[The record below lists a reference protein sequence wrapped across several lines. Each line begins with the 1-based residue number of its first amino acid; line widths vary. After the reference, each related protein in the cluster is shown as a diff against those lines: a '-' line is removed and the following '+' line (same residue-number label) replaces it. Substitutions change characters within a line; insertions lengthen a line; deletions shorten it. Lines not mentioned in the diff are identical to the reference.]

1 MRLAPARAA
10 GRIAWRGARRNPRRS
25 ALVVF
30 MVAFP
35 VMLVTGVATIART
48 SLSTPAEAAL
58 WEAVSFVGGAF
69 ALFATGLISA
79 AAFVV
84 GARRQLR
91 ELGLVGAIGG
101 DRRHVRAV
109 VLLGGTSLGFVGS
122 VAGAALGI
130 AAAFALHPFF
140 DDFVDHSVGPV
151 RVNVLALLGAVVMG
165 TAAATLAAL
174 APARAAARLSTV
186 DALAGRSAPPRPPG
200 RVAGFGLLIVAAG
213 VVLTVLGT
221 ETDYDIFQAGGL
233 IAMLS
238 GFLFS
243 IPLLVGFVGRIAS
256 RLPMTGRLA
265 ARDAARHGRR
275 TGAAV
280 AAAVIALSVPIAT
293 SAYSY
298 SREAYETSRSDAEE
312 ERNLPDYALGRA
324 VVTGASLPVALVV
337 VAVASALVASE
348 TRRSREI
355 LVSAG
360 ADPMFHRKLV
370 GATSAVLA
378 LMAAVLA
385 VPAGLMPV
393 VALWASQDPG
403 PDRLPLVIPWVTIA
417 TVVFVVPL
425 VAGLVSGAVARQPKM
440 GTLLRPAT

>member
-1 MRLAPARAA
+1 MLAPTLAA
-10 GRIAWRGARRNPRRS
+10 GRVAWRGARRNLRRS
-25 ALVVF
+25 LLVVT
-30 MVAFP
+30 MVALP
-35 VMLVTGVATIART
+35 VVLVTAIATIART
-48 SLSTPAEAAL
+48 SLATPSEAAL
-58 WEAVSFVGGAF
+58 WEAVSFVAGAF

-101 DRRHVRAV
+101 ERRHVRTI

-122 VAGAALGI
+122 IAGAVLGI
-130 AAAFALHPFF
+130 VAAYLLHPFY
-140 DDFVDHSVGPV
+140 DDFVGHAVGPV
-151 RVNVLALLGAVVMG
+151 QINVFALIGAVVMG
-165 TAAATLAAL
+165 TCAATLAAL
-174 APARAAARLSTV
+174 GPARAAAKLSTV
-186 DALAGRSAPPRPPG
+186 DALAGRSAPPRRPG
-200 RVAGFGLLIVAAG
+200 RVASFGLLIVAAG
-213 VVLTVLGT
+213 VVLTILGT

-243 IPLLVGFVGRIAS
+243 IPLVVGFGGRIAS
-256 RLPMTGRLA
+256 RLPMAGRLA

-280 AAAVIALSVPIAT
+280 AAAVIALAVPIAT
-293 SAYSY
+293 SAYSF
-298 SREAYETSRSDAEE
+298 SREAYETRSASAEE
-312 ERNLPDYALGRA
+312 LGSLPDYALGRA
-324 VVTGASLPVALVV
+324 VATGASLPVALVV

-355 LVSAG
+355 LVSVGAG
-360 ADPMFHRKLV
+360 PMFHRKLV
-370 GATSAVLA
+370 AATSSVLA

-403 PDRLPLVIPWVTIA
+403 PDRLPLVIPWATIA
-417 TVVFVVPL
+417 TVLLLVPL
-425 VAGLVSGAVARQPKM
+425 LAGLLSAAVARSPKM
-440 GTLLRPAT
+440 GALLRPST